1 MNDLLALNP
10 LFDEYDPALVA
21 AALARGAGTMPAVE
35 GEQPASWIRIRVN
48 QGKRDR
54 LRPGDLV
61 GALLNGVGLPADHV
75 GRVEIREAFSIAE
88 VRAEDAPRALR
99 GLAGLTVRGRA
110 LAARVAG

>member
-1 MNDLLALNP
+1 
-10 LFDEYDPALVA
+10 V
-21 AALARGAGTMPAVE
+21 VC
-35 GEQPASWIRIRVN
+35 IRVN

-75 GRVEIREAFSIAE
+75 GRIDIREAFSIAE
-88 VRAEDAPRALR
+88 IRAEDAPRALR

-110 LAARVAG
+110 LAAKVAD